1 MQLQQVFQPQTDAS
15 SGMSRAARARSEMLN
30 LILSGRL
37 PVGEPLQERQLAEML
52 EMSRTPIR
60 EALGRLE
67 AESVVERRGKT
78 LFVRQISIQEIKEV
92 LAVREQLEGYAARQA
107 AGRIAI
113 VDIERLTK
121 RINALANAKNIVA
134 DEHWDVDDA
143 LHNLIGSA
151 SGNAVLAQMI
161 SDLRVRTRMFDHD
174 RVPDRFLP
182 GCGEH
187 LTILKAIAEGDDT
200 AAEAAV
206 QLHIRNARQGI
217 FDRLFSN

>member
-1 MQLQQVFQPQTDAS
+1 MN
-15 SGMSRAARARSEMLN
+15 RAARARSEILN
-30 LILSGRL
+30 LILSGRIQ
-37 PVGEPLQERQLAEML
+37 VGEPLQERQLAEML

-92 LAVREQLEGYAARQA
+92 LAVRGQLEGYAARQA
-107 AGRIAI
+107 AGRVAT
-113 VDIERLTK
+113 VDIERLTG
-121 RINALANAKNIVA
+121 RINALANSKIVVA

-161 SDLRVRTRMFDHD
+161 SDLRVRTRMFDYD
-174 RVPDRFLP
+174 RVPDRLVP

-187 LTILKAIAEGDDT
+187 LAILKAIAEGDDA